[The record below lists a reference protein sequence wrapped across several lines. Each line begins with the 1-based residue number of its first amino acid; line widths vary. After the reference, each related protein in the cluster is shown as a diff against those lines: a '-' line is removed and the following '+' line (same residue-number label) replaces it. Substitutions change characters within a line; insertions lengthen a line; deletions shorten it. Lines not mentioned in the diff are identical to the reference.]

1 MYIIILFFFYLFEY
15 FCVLV
20 DSPAS
25 DWKCSQSIVLYCTY
39 VYSIAS
45 SDFVSTLSSATV
57 ILSGASPQVTIT
69 FPLIDDLIFEFNE
82 NLFGQLSFAAGGG
95 HPRVSIDPG
104 TAEVII
110 VDNDGK

>member
-1 MYIIILFFFYLFEY
+1 MIGNVARVLFYI
-15 FCVLV
+15 VHN
-20 DSPAS
+20 
-25 DWKCSQSIVLYCTY
+25 

-45 SDFVSTLSSATV
+45 SDFVSTLSSETV

-82 NLFGQLSFAAGGG
+82 NLFGQLSFAAGGV

>member
-1 MYIIILFFFYLFEY
+1 MCEYIMLFFFEY

-20 DSPAS
+20 DPPAS
-25 DWKCSQSIVLYCTY
+25 DWKCSKSIVLYCTY
-39 VYSIAS
+39 VYFIAS
-45 SDFVSTLSSATV
+45 SDFVSTLSSATI
-57 ILSGASPQVTIT
+57 ILSGASSQVTIT
-69 FPLIDDLIFEFNE
+69 FPLINDLIFEFNE

>member
-1 MYIIILFFFYLFEY
+1 MLFFFFLNI

-20 DSPAS
+20 DPPAS

-69 FPLIDDLIFEFNE
+69 FPVMDDLIFEFNE

-95 HPRVSIDPG
+95 HPRVTIDPG
-104 TAEVII
+104 IAEVII